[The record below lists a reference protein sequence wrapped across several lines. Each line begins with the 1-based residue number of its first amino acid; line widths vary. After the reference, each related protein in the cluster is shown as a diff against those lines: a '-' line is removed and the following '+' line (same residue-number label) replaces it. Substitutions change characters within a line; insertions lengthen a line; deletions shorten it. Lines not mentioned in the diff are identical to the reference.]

1 MKKSMALFHIRTD
14 FSMLFYVLLKG
25 KFSLVFGSQV
35 GHSYMGHIL
44 IALWGVGQV
53 GQPCLKI

>member
-1 MKKSMALFHIRTD
+1 MALFHIRTD

-35 GHSYMGHIL
+35 GHSYMGHIW